1 MNTAEQIAFA
11 DDIIRAV
18 NADGGMEGPT
28 YNFSGGGY
36 SWDEWFEQRGLK
48 NESAFGDFFL
58 LSGYIANNVPFG
70 HEMDDP
76 EFTWIMAIQYNK
88 TQRTYG
94 NKMLIWEQH
103 MASRNHNP
111 LATLRH
117 GKTPSLRLL
126 PIPEENFRLL
136 LHGLNPSKGELRNT
150 EWQREE
156 LPWKLGFVTTE
167 VLEKMF
173 LNTEDS
179 ELWEL
184 WMSGGLLNWR
194 NFPYELTV
202 KPHPIYP
209 GVWQGICPEHG
220 NESLW
225 GGWTH
230 DNYGSQYQNQIKDL
244 IQDGSIYA
252 IEAPENTAAG
262 WEYIIC
268 RRCRDDQ
275 SDTSLATLED
285 LFA

>member
-1 MNTAEQIAFA
+1 LNTAEQIAFA
-11 DDIIRAV
+11 DDIVRAV
-18 NADGGMEGPT
+18 NADGGMEGPF

-58 LSGYIANNVPFG
+58 LSGYIANNVPFKN
-70 HEMDDP
+70 EMDDP

-94 NKMLIWEQH
+94 NKMLIWNNTWNQDTTIPWRLSDMKNTVIEITAH
-103 MASRNHNP
+103 PRGKLS
-111 LATLRH
+111 AT
-117 GKTPSLRLL
+117 SAWSQ
-126 PIPEENFRLL
+126 PI
-136 LHGLNPSKGELRNT
+136 KGELRNT

-202 KPHPIYP
+202 KPHPVYS

-225 GGWTH
+225 SGWTH
-230 DNYGSQYQNQIKDL
+230 DNYGSRYQNQIKEL

>member
-1 MNTAEQIAFA
+1 MNTAEQIAFT

-18 NADGGMEGPT
+18 NADGGMEGPE

-48 NESAFGDFFL
+48 NEKTWGDFFL
-58 LSGYIANNVPFG
+58 FTGYIANNVPFKNG
-70 HEMDDP
+70 MDDP
-76 EFTWIMAIQYNK
+76 DFTWIMAIQYNR

-94 NKMLIWEQH
+94 NKMLIWNNTWHQDTTSPWRLSDMKNTVIEIT
-103 MASRNHNP
+103 ASPRGT
-111 LATLRH
+111 LSAT
-117 GKTPSLRLL
+117 SAWSQ
-126 PIPEENFRLL
+126 PI
-136 LHGLNPSKGELRNT
+136 KGELQST
-150 EWQREE
+150 EWQRDE

-173 LNTEDS
+173 PNTEDS

-225 GGWTH
+225 SGWTH
-230 DNYGSQYQNQIKDL
+230 DNYGSQYQNQIKEL